1 MRKKVLV
8 LCLGLFILLSAKP
21 SVVKADD
28 NRVPADSVTG
38 MAGGGT
44 SIEVTFKPVNY
55 MLIIPSELKFTDVYW
70 KKGKTYTEDFQIDV
84 TGIEQEAI
92 ALGYSVR
99 VLVSGDKNNGEY
111 SLKNKLT
118 GEELAYTIE
127 KKEGGGGNKIPANGI
142 FATFQQNDQP
152 QKGSVILSSPDSLD
166 KIGKYEGRL
175 IFSAEL
181 VPPAEP

>member
-1 MRKKVLV
+1 MMRKKLLV
-8 LCLGLFILLSAKP
+8 LCLGLFMLLSAKP
-21 SVVKADD
+21 AVVKADD
-28 NRVPADSVTG
+28 NTISADGNTG

-70 KKGKTYTEDFQIDV
+70 EKGKTYTEDFQIDV
-84 TGIEQEAI
+84 TGMEQEAI
-92 ALGYSVR
+92 GLGYGVR

-111 SLKNKLT
+111 GLKNKLT

-127 KKEGGGGNKIPANGI
+127 KEGGNKIPANGI
-142 FATFQQNDQP
+142 FAAFQQNDHP

-181 VPPAEP
+181 VPPSEP